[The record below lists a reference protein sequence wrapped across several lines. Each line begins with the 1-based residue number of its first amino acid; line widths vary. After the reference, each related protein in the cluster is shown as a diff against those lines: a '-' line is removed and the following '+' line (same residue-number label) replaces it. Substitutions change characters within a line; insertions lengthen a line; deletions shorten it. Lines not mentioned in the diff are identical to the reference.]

1 MPVSVVVP
9 VPICCSEPVPETT
22 PAKVMLSERS
32 KVRIALSE
40 TFPVIDPDVAP
51 LPICSVP
58 AEIVVPPL

>member
-1 MPVSVVVP
+1 MP

-22 PAKVMLSERS
+22 PAKVMLSEWS
-32 KVRIALSE
+32 KARIALSVTLPAIE
-40 TFPVIDPDVAP
+40 PVVLP